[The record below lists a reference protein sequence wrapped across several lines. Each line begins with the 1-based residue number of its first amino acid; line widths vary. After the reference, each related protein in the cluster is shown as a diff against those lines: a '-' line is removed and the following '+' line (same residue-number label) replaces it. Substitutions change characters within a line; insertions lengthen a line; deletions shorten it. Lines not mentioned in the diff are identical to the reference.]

1 MKKNVL
7 RILLALVMVSL
18 VFALVAC
25 SGGGDD
31 KQPGGD
37 KHTTHVDANS
47 DGKCDVC
54 GETMQTG
61 GDETASLAE
70 EVDKILSTLSPYL
83 NAFKNAK
90 ADSAIGIDIG
100 VGGYFKT
107 TGTNKSN
114 NNFKL
119 NVAANANATAPELA
133 LGVSV
138 NDEDYLRIGYQDKFL
153 YLLEG
158 LNKINSEDGASSTPS
173 RKIQM
178 DVSYLKDGIKNATAV
193 GMEYLEWFVTNTL
206 SGLDLDDLRKGLT
219 VKGDDGSDPLIA
231 MADGLL
237 TATSTANG
245 ATITVS
251 EDNMQNIIGLLKSM
265 VIPKETWTKIDS
277 MVNTV
282 IGYAAKLFE
291 DNKEVYDIISK
302 LTLDTILEEYVPA
315 LEIRAGY
322 DNGAI
327 KSLDIAIVLAAL
339 NVELGLNID
348 LTTLSLEEK
357 ANISFS
363 GYKAEDLVSKVKVD
377 LDKKGLSGVLDL
389 VINTSSAFAADKNPI
404 ASATMKINDQAK
416 AVEAAFD
423 GQTVYLDMT
432 NAFTVLGA
440 AAPADTKFS
449 YVIKDKDGE
458 PTSVQ
463 NIVLNALNGLT
474 YVAPGAA
481 AQNAAAAEGESLGIW
496 GTIYQML
503 GGENASASTTMDD
516 VIVLLDSKF
525 GKYLKFDLVG
535 KDGKALSLEE
545 IGAGIVAKFATVKDD
560 LMGAVN
566 AEGTEAGAQ
575 LFSTDE
581 SANLLDFASA
591 FLMIPAIKT
600 DAVTGEK
607 SLDFDTEAEINDA
620 ATLKEYV
627 EFVFGLYPAEGQY
640 ADYINAELIRKIV
653 GVGYAQII
661 DNGIYAYA
669 GYNAG
674 EGLSGYVGFR
684 ANKEAT
690 ENYVEVG
697 ASIGFGTARNLA
709 TVPADISDTTDFTA
723 ITDGKVEG
731 DKDYRVVFGTTWA
744 LFDAFLAYTAA

>member
-25 SGGGDD
+25 SGGDD
-31 KQPGGD
+31 KKPGGD
-37 KHTTHVDANS
+37 KHTTHVDDNG

-90 ADSAIGIDIG
+90 ADSAIGIDLGI
-100 VGGYFKT
+100 GGYFKT

-119 NVAANANATAPELA
+119 NVAANANAKDPELA

-138 NDEDYLRIGYQDKFL
+138 NDEDYLRIGYKGAAL

-158 LNKINSEDGASSTPS
+158 LNLINTEDTSSNKI
-173 RKIQM
+173 KM
-178 DVSYLKDGIKNATAV
+178 DVSYLETGIKNATAV

-251 EDNMQNIIGLLKSM
+251 EDNMQNIISLLKSM
-265 VIPKETWTKIDS
+265 VIPKETWAKIDS

-291 DNKEVYDIISK
+291 NNQEVYDIISK
-302 LTLDTILEEYVPA
+302 LTLDTILSEYVPS

-327 KSLDIAIVLAAL
+327 KTLDIAIVLAKL

-348 LTTLSLEEK
+348 LNTLSLEEK

-363 GYKAEDLVSKVKVD
+363 GYNAKDLVSQVKVD
-377 LDKKGLSGVLDL
+377 LDNKGLSGVLDL
-389 VINTSSAFAADKNPI
+389 VINTSNAFAADKNPI
-404 ASATMKINDQAK
+404 ASATMKINEQAK

-481 AQNAAAAEGESLGIW
+481 AQNAAAASGESLGIW

-503 GGENASASTTMDD
+503 GGENASASTTMND
-516 VIVLLDSKF
+516 VIVLLNTKF
-525 GKYLKFDLVG
+525 GKYLKFELVD

-545 IGAGIVAKFATVKDD
+545 IGAGIVTQFATVKDD

-575 LFSTDE
+575 LFSTGE

-591 FLMIPAIKT
+591 FLKIPAIKT

-607 SLDFDTEAEINDA
+607 SLDFNTEAEINDA

-661 DNGIYAYA
+661 DGGIYAYA

-697 ASIGFGTARNLA
+697 ASIGFKLVGNYA

-723 ITDGKVEG
+723 ITDGKTEANKG
-731 DKDYRVVFGTTWA
+731 DKDYYVVFGTTWA

>member
-1 MKKNVL
+1 
-7 RILLALVMVSL
+7 
-18 VFALVAC
+18 
-25 SGGGDD
+25 
-31 KQPGGD
+31 
-37 KHTTHVDANS
+37 
-47 DGKCDVC
+47 
-54 GETMQTG
+54 
-61 GDETASLAE
+61 
-70 EVDKILSTLSPYL
+70 
-83 NAFKNAK
+83 
-90 ADSAIGIDIG
+90 
-100 VGGYFKT
+100 
-107 TGTNKSN
+107 
-114 NNFKL
+114 
-119 NVAANANATAPELA
+119 
-133 LGVSV
+133 
-138 NDEDYLRIGYQDKFL
+138 
-153 YLLEG
+153 
-158 LNKINSEDGASSTPS
+158 
-173 RKIQM
+173 
-178 DVSYLKDGIKNATAV
+178 
-193 GMEYLEWFVTNTL
+193 
-206 SGLDLDDLRKGLT
+206 
-219 VKGDDGSDPLIA
+219 
-231 MADGLL
+231 
-237 TATSTANG
+237 
-245 ATITVS
+245 
-251 EDNMQNIIGLLKSM
+251 NMQNIIGLLKSM
-265 VIPKETWTKIDS
+265 VIPKETWATIDS
-277 MVNTV
+277 TVNTV

-291 DNKEVYDIISK
+291 DNQEVYDIIAN

-315 LEIRAGY
+315 LDIRAGY

-363 GYKAEDLVSKVKVD
+363 GYNAKDLVSQVKVD

-389 VINTSSAFAADKNPI
+389 VINTSNAFAADKNSI

-432 NAFTVLGA
+432 NAFTVLGGVA
-440 AAPADTKFS
+440 ANTKFS

-474 YVAPGAA
+474 YVEPGEA
-481 AQNAAAAEGESLGIW
+481 AQNAASASGESLGIW

-503 GGENASASTTMDD
+503 GGENASASTSMDD
-516 VIVLLDSKF
+516 VIVLLDTKF
-525 GKYLKFDLVG
+525 GKYLKFDLV
-535 KDGKALSLEE
+535 DGDSKALSLEE

-661 DNGIYAYA
+661 DDGIYAYA

-684 ANKEAT
+684 ANKDAT

-697 ASIGFGTARNLA
+697 ASIGFGTARNYA